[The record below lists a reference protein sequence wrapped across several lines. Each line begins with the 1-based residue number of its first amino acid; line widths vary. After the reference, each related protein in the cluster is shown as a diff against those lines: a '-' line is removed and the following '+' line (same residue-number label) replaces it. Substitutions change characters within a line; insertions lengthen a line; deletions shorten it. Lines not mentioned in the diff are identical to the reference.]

1 MSCPATSDAD
11 TQATWPIWVKCAPD
25 LLSVARVLG
34 RVENGRGSLGPM
46 ASTPFPILAHRTGLA
61 ELPHPA
67 LRLASPPGPRRDTS
81 RQAFEAQH
89 PALPM
94 QYCEGEL
101 VVAAPCHFVP
111 SNEERAH
118 ALANIVINAAES

>member
-1 MSCPATSDAD
+1 MGA
-11 TQATWPIWVKCAPD
+11 
-25 LLSVARVLG
+25 VLG
-34 RVENGRGSLGPM
+34 ADGQC
-46 ASTPFPILAHRTGLA
+46 PFSHPLAHRTGLA

-67 LRLASPPGPRRDTS
+67 RLCLAHEGHIRAVFKT
-81 RQAFEAQH
+81 QQ

-111 SNEERAH
+111 SNEERAL
-118 ALANIVINAAES
+118 ALANVVIDAAES